1 MVDGGFVAP
10 KLKTLEDPMVGKHLV
25 TSETV
30 ARQEFVLEFI
40 SRMEHQ

>member
-1 MVDGGFVAP
+1 VVDGGFVAP